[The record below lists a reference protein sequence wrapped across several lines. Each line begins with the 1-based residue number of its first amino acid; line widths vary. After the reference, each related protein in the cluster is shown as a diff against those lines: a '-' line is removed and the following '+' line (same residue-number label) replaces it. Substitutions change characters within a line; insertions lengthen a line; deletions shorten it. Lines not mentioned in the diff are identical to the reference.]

1 MEGQVRNHFIG
12 KHKTSQKLGIV
23 FFVGTGKSATIEVI
37 AMQAEKILRAEGDKP
52 NHPRVLLLAQTGKA
66 ASLIGNLINCSA
78 PDDLIIKY
86 HSLRWYYYPWGI

>member
-1 MEGQVRNHFIG
+1 MEGQVRNNFIV
-12 KHKTSQKLGIV
+12 KQNILEIRYCL

-66 ASLIGNLINCSA
+66 ASLIGNFFKCSVPYA
-78 PDDLIIKY
+78 Y
-86 HSLRWYYYPWGI
+86 F

>member
-12 KHKTSQKLGIV
+12 KQNIPEIRYCL
-23 FFVGTGKSATIEVI
+23 FVGTGKSATIEVI

-66 ASLIGNLINCSA
+66 ASLIG
-78 PDDLIIKY
+78 K
-86 HSLRWYYYPWGI
+86 